1 MNKKAGNT
9 CLEEEAKVGVEKV
22 EREGGKAVLCF
33 RREERVELSL
43 GHKDVEGLSW
53 SWALLLSLPGLVS
66 PFLPS

>member
-1 MNKKAGNT
+1 M
-9 CLEEEAKVGVEKV
+9 GVEKV
-22 EREGGKAVLCF
+22 GREGGKAVLCF